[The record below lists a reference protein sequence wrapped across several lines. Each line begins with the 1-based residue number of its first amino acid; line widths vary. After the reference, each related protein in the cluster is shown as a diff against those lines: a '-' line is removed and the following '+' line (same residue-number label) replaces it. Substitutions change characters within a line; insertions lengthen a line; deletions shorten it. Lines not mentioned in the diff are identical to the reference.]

1 MRTLQIFVAS
11 SSEGLEAARAIQ
23 LQLRDIGTVRLW
35 NEGVFGLG
43 RTTIESL
50 EAAVRGSDIAVL
62 VLRADDLLV
71 SRGSRVPVGRDNIL
85 FELGLFIGYLGRDR
99 TFVAYDKS
107 KPAKVL
113 SDLAGVALAE
123 FDGSDPRELVTAV
136 GPACTLIRQAIERA
150 TLPNEVWHSSWQLG
164 CKTYRERLELR
175 IDARGSIVGRRL
187 YDEVGGPLHRIY
199 RVQGFRGKGFDWIEY
214 HEENGAGGGALL
226 LRHLG
231 SGKLRGLITAGHCD
245 TGVLRCYLNQWV
257 LADSEDAY
265 NPEWLLKVGE
275 VT

>member
-1 MRTLQIFVAS
+1 MHPLQIFVAS

-50 EAAVRGSDIAVL
+50 EEAVRGSDIAVL

-123 FDGSDPRELVTAV
+123 FDGSDSREFVTAV
-136 GPACTLIRQAIERA
+136 GPACTLIRQAVERA

-164 CKTYRERLELR
+164 GKTYRERLELR

-187 YDEVGGPLHRIY
+187 YDEVGGPFQRVY

-226 LRHLG
+226 LRQLG

-257 LADSEDAY
+257 LGASEDAY
-265 NPEWLLKVGE
+265 NPEWLLKVCE
-275 VT
+275 LT